1 MPASF
6 PPLRYC
12 PVGLLA
18 AKGDRTIHAGPFT
31 QALYNK
37 LSQSPSFSS
46 SVRSILTTVS
56 TICCHT
62 SNSTLGCTPLSLVTS
77 WRDRA
82 RGSGGERRGGGEVP
96 DVYHLY
102 RKYVTCTTTRI
113 HTYTPDVV
121 AAQRTHGLHR
131 PQKAASQSKHTDRQT
146 HKTHT
151 HILHTP
157 NRIHIFT
164 LAYVRTYCSGSIQT
178 DHKCSMLRMHFA
190 PPPHTP
196 LQAGRTTSIM
206 SRTLFCSSFSKS
218 RPLAWGRVNHSDWKT
233 LVTRFCTKKRPAAYN
248 TTSSQFHH
256 QHS

>member
-96 DVYHLY
+96 DVYYLY

-164 LAYVRTYCSGSIQT
+164 LAYVHTVVVAYKQT
-178 DHKCSMLRMHFA
+178 TNAAHYACIL
-190 PPPHTP
+190 PPHTHHCTQDAPHP
-196 LQAGRTTSIM
+196 LCQGLSSAAPSPSRGHWLGAG
-206 SRTLFCSSFSKS
+206 
-218 RPLAWGRVNHSDWKT
+218 
-233 LVTRFCTKKRPAAYN
+233 
-248 TTSSQFHH
+248 
-256 QHS
+256 